1 MALSPILIAVTLCS
15 YRRAGSGCRPAEA
28 LAALKDRNWH
38 GVELLRAGE
47 VAERPAQ
54 EPHGTAWL
62 EASEGRRGIIVY
74 QVGPEPGQ
82 GET

>member
-1 MALSPILIAVTLCS
+1 
-15 YRRAGSGCRPAEA
+15 
-28 LAALKDRNWH
+28 
-38 GVELLRAGE
+38 VELLRAGE

-82 GET
+82 GEG